1 MYHILIIDDDPHIS
15 SIVAKA
21 LEDKAF
27 YDESGGGVTL
37 SAQAYELFV
46 RIDVADTGDGIPEAE
61 QAKIFSRFYRSEANR
76 DGVGVGLYL
85 AREIVTQEG
94 GYIKVSSIPD
104 KGSVFS
110 VFLPRA

>member
-1 MYHILIIDDDPHIS
+1 M
-15 SIVAKA
+15 
-21 LEDKAF
+21 
-27 YDESGGGVTL
+27 
-37 SAQAYELFV
+37 

-76 DGVGVGLYL
+76 DSDGVGVGLYL
-85 AREIVTQEG
+85 AREIVAQEG
-94 GYIKVSSIPD
+94 GYIKVSSSPG